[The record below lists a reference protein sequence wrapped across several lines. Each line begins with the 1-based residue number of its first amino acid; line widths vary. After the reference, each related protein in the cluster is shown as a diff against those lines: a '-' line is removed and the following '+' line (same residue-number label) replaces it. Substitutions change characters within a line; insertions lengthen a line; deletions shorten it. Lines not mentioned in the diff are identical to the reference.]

1 MSWHIKY
8 TTGKSS
14 KLNTCSETLFLK
26 PVLEDE
32 AANVIKNLTWN
43 LFACIIEVPDLL
55 VTKHTKFIKKS
66 LSDIYKAYL
75 ELDIFP
81 DRLKL

>member
-32 AANVIKNLTWN
+32 AANVIKNLT
-43 LFACIIEVPDLL
+43 
-55 VTKHTKFIKKS
+55 
-66 LSDIYKAYL
+66 
-75 ELDIFP
+75 
-81 DRLKL
+81 